1 MKNVISKIKE
11 NKKITLVVV
20 GAIAVV
26 GLIIALVCIFGKDKV
41 SEEEMLTKE
50 LEKIGRDYYEN
61 YYYASAA
68 NSEDLKDKKEYLQNF
83 SSVGLKINL
92 ENLQRYNNTLKDKN
106 KTKFENTEKKKKCN
120 AEKSMVTIYPTDP
133 YGKKDYKISV
143 YLDCGFDKKED
154 KK

>member
-1 MKNVISKIKE
+1 MKNILNKVKE
-11 NKKITLVVV
+11 NKKIVLIVV
-20 GAIAVV
+20 GAILAV
-26 GLIIALVCIFGKDKV
+26 GLIVLLVSVLGKEKV

-61 YYYASAA
+61 YYYVSAA
-68 NSEDLKDKKEYLQNF
+68 NSEELKDKKEYLQNF

-92 ENLQRYNNTLKDKN
+92 DNLQRYNNTLKDKN
-106 KTKFENTEKKKKCN
+106 KTEFKNTEKNKKCST
-120 AEKSMVTIYPTDP
+120 EKSMVTIYPTDP